1 MSTSQSMKSGWDYI
15 ADLSGANLGGQSGEQ
30 YIDKVESAIQEL
42 TDQINSKEG
51 FATGI
56 GQLKGF
62 VAEDWHAGTFNINA
76 ALRDSS
82 NRAYVEGS
90 NAHASVDVSTNY
102 GQDYSLKYYAT
113 GIKSA
118 QSQAKDVIQAY
129 YEYLGKSKAENPLTF
144 EEYLAKNGYSGEM
157 AELLQ
162 SVYHGQGRIIPS
174 DQLDEAIKYLQREIA
189 KESMKEGA
197 NRAAVLAKYEETLSK
212 LSDRIKDGQGVE
224 STPLT
229 KEEAETIAKLCKEG
243 DFKPEDFGLS
253 LEELVTS
260 EFILQQALKAGCTAA
275 VLTVVF
281 QIAPHIYKAFMHL
294 IREGE
299 INVDELKTIG
309 LKGLSGSA
317 EGFLRGSIA
326 SALTIAAQAGKLG
339 EEYKNINAGVIG
351 AVTFIVLSTV
361 KNSILVA
368 TGKMTSKELG
378 VILVKEVVISGASIA
393 GGTIGQ
399 LLLPELPVIGYMLG
413 SLVGSTIASGVVFAG
428 EKLLLAF
435 CTHSGFTCFGL
446 VDQNYELPPALLE
459 HFGYEIAELEKV
471 ELEAIE
477 LETAELET
485 ITPEKAE
492 LEILTDENGIEYK
505 FLRRGVVGFYKV
517 AFV

>member
-1 MSTSQSMKSGWDYI
+1 MAVSPSMKFGWDHI
-15 ADLSGANLGGQSGEQ
+15 IDLAGANLGGQTGEQ
-30 YIDKVESAIQEL
+30 YIDNVESAIHEL
-42 TDQINSKEG
+42 ANQINSKEG
-51 FATGI
+51 FATNPE
-56 GQLKGF
+56 QLKGF
-62 VAEDWHAGTFNINA
+62 IAEYWHAGTFNINA
-76 ALRDSS
+76 VLRDSS
-82 NRAYVEGS
+82 NRASVVGS
-90 NAHASVDVSTNY
+90 NGHASVDISTNW
-102 GQDYSLKYYAT
+102 GENYSLKYYAT

-118 QSQAKDVIQAY
+118 SSQAKDVIQAY
-129 YEYLGKSKAENPLTF
+129 WEYLGKSKAENPLTF
-144 EEYLAKNGYSGEM
+144 AEYIAKNGYSGEM

-281 QIAPHIYKAFMHL
+281 QIAPHICKAFMHL

-339 EEYKNINAGVIG
+339 EKCKNLSAGVIG
-351 AVTFIVLSTV
+351 AVTFVVLSTI

-368 TGKMTSKELG
+368 SGKMTSKELG
-378 VILVKEVVISGASIA
+378 IILAKEVTISGIAIA

-399 LLLPELPVIGYMLG
+399 VLLPELPVLGYMLG
-413 SLVGSTIASGVVFAG
+413 SLIGSTIASGAIFVSENF
-428 EKLLLAF
+428 LLSF

-446 VDQNYELPPALLE
+446 VDQNYQLPPTLLK

-471 ELEAIE
+471 EMKKVTLKKVQMKTVS
-477 LETAELET
+477 LKKVKLKTV
-485 ITPEKAE
+485 
-492 LEILTDENGIEYK
+492 TDENGIEFK
-505 FLRRGVVGFYKV
+505 FLRRGVVGFYKI